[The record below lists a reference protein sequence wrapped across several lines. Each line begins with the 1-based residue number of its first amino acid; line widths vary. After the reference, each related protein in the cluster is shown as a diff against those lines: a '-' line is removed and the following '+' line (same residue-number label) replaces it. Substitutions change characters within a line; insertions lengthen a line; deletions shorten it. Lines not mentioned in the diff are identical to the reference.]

1 MATVAMVDGI
11 KIQFYNDEHPPP
23 HFHAE
28 YAEYQAMIRIDTL
41 KVIEGRMPRP
51 QLRKIV
57 AWAKPRRSLLRE
69 AWATC
74 RRDGNPGKIP

>member
-1 MATVAMVDGI
+1 MATVAKVDGI

-28 YAEYQAMIRIDTL
+28 YAEYQAMISIDAL
-41 KVIEGRMPRP
+41 KIIEGRMPRS

-57 AWAKPRRSLLRE
+57 ACAKPRTALLGE
-69 AWATC
+69 AWETC

>member
-1 MATVAMVDGI
+1 
-11 KIQFYNDEHPPP
+11 
-23 HFHAE
+23 
-28 YAEYQAMIRIDTL
+28 MIRIDTL

-57 AWAKPRRSLLRE
+57 AWAKPRTSLLQE

-74 RRDGNPGKIP
+74 QRDGNPGKIP